1 MARLQSSLDLV
12 SNLALAG
19 AAATMLVRP
28 ALVARVARSPAM
40 TNAKRLARRAARRLR
55 PPPAPPPSP
64 LQQLARL
71 AHHYSPDERRR
82 RRALTKT
89 AGRRLN
95 GSAAV
100 LAFSVLADSAIEHY
114 RGSFHNRAMYVPLA
128 VSALTL
134 GGSLFGVADAR
145 PKKHLARDV
154 IYASA
159 AVTAFAGLGF
169 HCYNILKRPGGW
181 SWLNL
186 FYSAPIG
193 APMALA
199 LAGLLGRGAERVRET
214 PPLARANV
222 LGLPAG
228 RVLGG
233 VTAAGLAGTVGEAGL
248 LHFRGA
254 YHNPAMFLP
263 VSVPALA
270 SILVAA
276 AAMRPGRPRNQI
288 ARWWLR
294 LTALLGFAGVG
305 FHAYGVARNMGG
317 WRNWSQNVLNGPP
330 LPAPPS
336 FTGLALAGL
345 AALSLIDE
353 ASREDKSA

>member
-19 AAATMLVRP
+19 AAATILIRP
-28 ALVARVARSPAM
+28 VLVARIARSSAAP
-40 TNAKRLARRAARRLR
+40 TTKRLARRAARRLR

-71 AHHYSPDERRR
+71 ARDYSPTERRR
-82 RRALTKT
+82 RRELTKT
-89 AGRRLN
+89 AGRLLN
-95 GSAAV
+95 GSAAM

-154 IYASA
+154 VYASA
-159 AVTAFAGLGF
+159 AATAFAGLGF
-169 HCYNILKRPGGW
+169 HFYNILKRPGGW

-214 PPLARANV
+214 PALARANM

-228 RVLGG
+228 RILGG

-263 VSVPALA
+263 VSVPPLA
-270 SILVAA
+270 SVLVAA
-276 AAMRPGRPRNQI
+276 AALRPGRLRNLI
-288 ARWWLR
+288 ARSWLR

-345 AALSLIDE
+345 AALSLIE
-353 ASREDKSA
+353 EEIEKKNA